1 MKTSKQLSQQVMEKI
16 SQREHARR
24 TLKAR
29 ALKTTALAAVCVVLL
44 PVFIYVSV
52 SEKQTKDLPLSM
64 PLEQDDNRPFDE
76 NDLTA
81 PQMQSQL
88 YDINTILIE
97 QMRIIKL

>member
-76 NDLTA
+76 NDPTA

-88 YDINTILIE
+88 YDINTVLIE
-97 QMRIIKL
+97 Q